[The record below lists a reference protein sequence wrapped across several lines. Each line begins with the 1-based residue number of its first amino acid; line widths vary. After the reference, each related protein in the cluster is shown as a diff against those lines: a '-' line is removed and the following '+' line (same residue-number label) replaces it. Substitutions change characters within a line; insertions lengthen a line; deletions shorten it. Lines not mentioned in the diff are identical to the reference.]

1 MVRMK
6 GVVKETVARGFLVPG
21 MPRLTVPEESRFL
34 IHSYRLNVRESVD
47 HVFTRQS
54 RRYFQA
60 TMSCSESTTMYILAI
75 NCGSSSIKGKLY
87 PIPISQSE
95 PLLPTAHLGVSNISS
110 KGEKVKMKVGWEGGK
125 GKDVDEEGEDGGS
138 VDCEATSHEASS
150 LSCMKI
156 ARWSRSCWSGY
167 NRPAR

>member
-1 MVRMK
+1 
-6 GVVKETVARGFLVPG
+6 
-21 MPRLTVPEESRFL
+21 
-34 IHSYRLNVRESVD
+34 
-47 HVFTRQS
+47 
-54 RRYFQA
+54 
-60 TMSCSESTTMYILAI
+60 MYILAI